1 LLHPKKSDTS
11 SDVLSKKLNHRSA
24 TACKGESTAQAGCF
38 KLTGQEFLSAAGK
51 QAASV
56 RETEEKQQRNA
67 AATMRR
73 CFITT
78 CKEGERGVMKK
89 QTPCTVT
96 VFTAALL
103 LSASAA
109 AALEIQSGSDKVQ
122 LQLYGEIDRAVMY
135 ADDGNQDKV
144 FHVDNSNSE
153 TKIGLTGEVAAT
165 PCLTVGG
172 NLEYVW
178 QSNPSNAVSMEEESI
193 AGEFGAELVEL
204 YLAGDLGKLSLGKG
218 EMASDVSGEHD
229 LSGTDVVGN
238 VGFADIG
245 GGLTFFDSTNNAYSA
260 AGFTAD
266 AVFNGGLSSE
276 GLGKANRVRY
286 DTPSFGGFTLSGAI
300 GEEEISD
307 VALEYAGVFSGGE
320 LEAEVAWFNADEGWS
335 QISGSASVLFSTG
348 LNFTIAASSK
358 DVDDMPANGDD
369 PTFIYGK
376 IGYIADQLCPVGS
389 TAISVDYGMYNN
401 AAALDIG
408 QEAVGFGVQLVQ
420 ELAAWST
427 DLYAGY
433 RLLSLEDDT
442 AIEYEDISIITAG
455 ARFSF

>member
-1 LLHPKKSDTS
+1 
-11 SDVLSKKLNHRSA
+11 
-24 TACKGESTAQAGCF
+24 
-38 KLTGQEFLSAAGK
+38 
-51 QAASV
+51 
-56 RETEEKQQRNA
+56 
-67 AATMRR
+67 
-73 CFITT
+73 
-78 CKEGERGVMKK
+78 MKK

-109 AALEIQSGSDKVQ
+109 SALEIQSGSDKVQ
-122 LQLYGEIDRAVMY
+122 VQLYGEIDRAVMY
-135 ADDGNQDKV
+135 ADDGNQEQV

-165 PCLTVGG
+165 PCLKVGG

-204 YLAGDLGKLSLGKG
+204 YLEGNLGKLSLGKG

-229 LSGTDVVGN
+229 LSGTDIVGN
-238 VGFADIG
+238 VGFADLG
-245 GGLTFFDSTNNAYSA
+245 GGLTFFNTAKNAYGKYGKKSIA
-260 AGFTAD
+260 VD
-266 AVFNGGLSSE
+266 SVFNGGLSSE

-300 GEEEISD
+300 GEEEIND
-307 VALEYAGVFSGGE
+307 VALEYASAFSGGE
-320 LEAEVAWFNADEGWS
+320 LEAEIAWFNADEGWS

-376 IGYIADQLCPVGS
+376 IGYIADQLSPLGS
-389 TAISVDYGMYNN
+389 TAVSVDYGVYNN
-401 AAALDIG
+401 ADALNRE
-408 QEAVGFGVQLVQ
+408 QEAVGIGVQLVQ

-433 RLLSLEDDT
+433 RLLSLEDNT
-442 AIEYEDISIITAG
+442 AADYEDISIITAG